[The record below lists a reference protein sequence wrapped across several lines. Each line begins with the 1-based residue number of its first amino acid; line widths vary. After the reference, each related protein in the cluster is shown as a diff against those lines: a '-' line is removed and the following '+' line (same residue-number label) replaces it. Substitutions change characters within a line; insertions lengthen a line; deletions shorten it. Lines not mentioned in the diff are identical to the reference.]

1 MKEIKN
7 ILLIAIAAF
16 AIFACEPRSYITS
29 SNAGIEFSV
38 DTLYF
43 DTVFTE
49 LGTATRS
56 FTIHNPHNEF
66 IKISELRLAKGENS
80 VFRINLD
87 GVPGIEFED
96 IEIAPND
103 SLYVFVD
110 ATLDPNGNNEILLQQ
125 DSILTRTN
133 RRDQDI
139 DLVAWGQ
146 DVHLLRAETL
156 ETQSWVND
164 KPYLI
169 LDYIYVDTLETL
181 TLEPGVQVYL
191 HRDAIFA
198 VGGSLIAEGNLEN
211 PIKFNGDRLESLYSD
226 WPGQWAGIWFL
237 QGSRDNVMDY
247 CEIKGSTFGMI
258 VDSVMN
264 ENPTLEFNNSLIQHV
279 SSIGLLARGSEITS
293 YNSVFANCGS
303 SAIALTIGG
312 SYEFNHCT
320 IANGS
325 GSPFV
330 GGPPRTDPS
339 VYISNYYF
347 YNDTLPG
354 GNVVQKA
361 EVRDIDKANFGNCII
376 WGIQSNELLIDKF
389 PDRGVLNYL
398 FDHCLG
404 RFDPTEVAISEEFFP
419 NLINENPNFISWSE
433 YNFQLDTLSP
443 AKDVASLEISTLY
456 PFDKEGNNRLVENK
470 PDIGAY
476 ERIEE

>member
-7 ILLIAIAAF
+7 IFLLIIAVLML
-16 AIFACEPRSYITS
+16 IACENRSFITS
-29 SNAGIEFSV
+29 SNAGIKFSV

-66 IKISELRLAKGENS
+66 IKISEIRLAKGENS
-80 VFRINLD
+80 VFRMNLD
-87 GVPGIEFED
+87 GIPGIEFEG

-110 ATLDPNGNNEILLQQ
+110 ATLDPNENNEILLQQ
-125 DSILTRTN
+125 DSIVTLTNN
-133 RRDQDI
+133 RIQDI

-146 DVHLLRAETL
+146 DVHLLRGETL
-156 ETQSWVND
+156 ATQSWVND

-169 LDYIYVDTLETL
+169 LDYVYVDTLETL

-198 VGGSLIAEGNLEN
+198 IGGSLIAVGDIDN
-211 PIKFNGDRLESLYSD
+211 PIKFNGDRLESLYRD

-264 ENPTLEFNNSLIQHV
+264 GNPTLEFNNSLIQHV
-279 SSIGLLARGSEITS
+279 SSVGLLARGSEIKS
-293 YNSVFANCGS
+293 FNSVFANCGS

-320 IANGS
+320 VANGS
-325 GSPFV
+325 GSPYV

-361 EVRDIDKANFGNCII
+361 EVRDIEKANFGNCII

-389 PDRGVLNYL
+389 PERGELNFL
-398 FDHCLG
+398 FDHCIG
-404 RFDPTEVAISEEFFP
+404 RFDPAEVSISEEFFP
-419 NLINENPNFISWSE
+419 MLVNENPNFISWSE

-443 AKDVASLEISTLY
+443 AKDAAKTEISTDF
-456 PFDKEGNNRLVENK
+456 PIDREGKSRFADSK